1 MLECVPNF
9 SEGRDA
15 AVVRAIVEAIQSVP
29 EIALCGWEMD
39 SDHNRSVVTFA
50 GPAAAVVEGAVRGAG
65 KAAECIDISR
75 HAGVHPRVGA
85 ADVIPF
91 VPLEGTLMA
100 DAIAAAHRAG
110 EEIWRRYG
118 VPVYF
123 YGEAAR
129 RESRVRLEKVRRPGF
144 DGAPPDVGG
153 IAAHPRAGA
162 SMIGARDFLIAY
174 NVDLATPDA
183 AVARAIAR
191 QIRES
196 SGGFRHVKA
205 MGLYLASRNRA
216 QVSMNLTCFSETP
229 LEDVYEAIRLAARRA
244 GTSIAGC
251 ELIGFVPLRA
261 YRQAPQFFERAG
273 NFSEDRILEHRLK
286 QLVR

>member
-15 AVVRAIVEAIQSVP
+15 AIVRAIVEAVQSVP
-29 EIALCGWEMD
+29 GVVLCGWEAD

-50 GPAAAVVEGAVRGAG
+50 GPADAVTEAAVRGAG
-65 KAAECIDISR
+65 KAAERIDLSR

-91 VPLEGTLMA
+91 VPLEGSQMQEA
-100 DAIAAAHRAG
+100 VEAAHRAG
-110 EEIWRRYG
+110 EEIWRRFR

-129 RESRVRLEKVRRPGF
+129 RESRARLEKVRRPGF
-144 DGAPPDVGG
+144 DGAPPDVGDV
-153 IAAHPRAGA
+153 AAHPTAGA
-162 SMIGARDFLIAY
+162 SMVGARDFLIAY

-183 AVARAIAR
+183 AIARDIAR

-205 MGLYLASRNRA
+205 MGLYLASRNCA
-216 QVSMNLTCFSETP
+216 QVSMNLTRFYETP
-229 LEDVYEAIRLAARRA
+229 LDDVYEAIRGAAERA

-251 ELIGFVPLRA
+251 EVIGFVPLRA

-273 NFSEDRILEHRLK
+273 NFSTNRILEHCLG